1 MALPSGYVQIDYI
14 ESTGT
19 QYINTSFTPKGS
31 SRIVMDCELTDV
43 SKTSC
48 FFCARNRASSTDSMS
63 NTSFLI
69 NGQYRRDY
77 YGTSKSTTASYAANQ
92 RFIVDANKET
102 VTYGSDYTL
111 SFTST
116 STSPPMPCILMASAA
131 LGTTSGSV
139 SSLANYASMKL
150 YSCQIYDN
158 GILVRDFVPCKT
170 DSGELGLYDNIDS
183 RFYANA
189 GTGTF
194 IAGADVIQDNNKH
207 KTLIDSTG
215 YEIKSGRVL
224 IAGTGYDIKKGRT
237 LIGGTG
243 YDISFGTPVGE
254 LPVGTSV
261 FMNVGGVRKEWTVV
275 HQGKPISTPVYYD
288 DTCIGTWL
296 LLKDIYTL
304 IEWAFKNTAEAGGYY
319 LHYEYSKVDKYL
331 RETFFPLLDPHVQAL
346 IKQINLPLISRNSAT
361 YVTPVTIPRQ
371 LFLLSKADLGY
382 GYWYGETFGSLD
394 YFPDQ
399 TSATTKKRIAYYNGT
414 ATEWH
419 IRDDV
424 ATYIKFV
431 NTNGQTA
438 SRSDDD
444 APIYK
449 YGVRPALVL
458 PQEDAKFDDS
468 FNII

>member
-116 STSPPMPCILMASAA
+116 STSSPMPCILMASAA

-170 DSGELGLYDNIDS
+170 DSGELGLYDNVNG

-237 LIGGTG
+237 LIDGTG
-243 YDISFGTPVGE
+243 YDIKFNTPVGE
-254 LPVGTSV
+254 LEEGTLVKINESGSPVEFYVAKHDYESGLNGSGRTLV
-261 FMNVGGVRKEWTVV
+261 VRKDCHSKMPYSSRTGCTFPDSVLYTWLNNTYTTYLDDFVRSAIGKTKFEYTSDYIRYTYATGECAVFLLGV
-275 HQGKPISTPVYYD
+275 AEVDPTNDPNNGLQGYTDGTLLPIANTLKIAYLDSQPVYQW
-288 DTCIGTWL
+288 TRA
-296 LLKDIYTL
+296 
-304 IEWAFKNTAEAGGYY
+304 WA
-319 LHYEYSKVDKYL
+319 HS
-331 RETFFPLLDPHVQAL
+331 
-346 IKQINLPLISRNSAT
+346 
-361 YVTPVTIPRQ
+361 
-371 LFLLSKADLGY
+371 
-382 GYWYGETFGSLD
+382 
-394 YFPDQ
+394 
-399 TSATTKKRIAYYNGT
+399 NGT
-414 ATEWH
+414 AIVCMNKTGRAEQF
-419 IRDDV
+419 RVLDN
-424 ATYIKFV
+424 AST
-431 NTNGQTA
+431 GQ
-438 SRSDDD
+438 
-444 APIYK
+444 
-449 YGVRPALVL
+449 GVRPIFTL
-458 PQEDAKFDDS
+458 PSEMAIDS
-468 FNII
+468 DFNIIPS